1 MCASPSRGA
10 GSDAASAGSLGVIVA
25 IALALAFGWS
35 TDFIGDDHL
44 FLAWSR
50 YASSPFEAFVRDVHG
65 GEYDRPLPLCVWWCL
80 GRLGQGGRWPFAI
93 FMAAG
98 HATAGWLLMRLL
110 RSRGES
116 RAVAGGA
123 AALFLMAP
131 AQVDAMSWYAA
142 STDLLACLGLLA
154 SLEAAQRWAA
164 WWFLLPATAAILSK
178 ESAVVLPLALVVV
191 LPWRAHTST
200 RQGGPLLRVRRVL
213 ARAPLRA
220 GLGAAGLVAVLL
232 VRRMWLFGGWGGAGD
247 PLPAFSS
254 RVLLLVL
261 AGLARLSGLPPTV
274 DPVIAALAGAV
285 TALLLFVTAKSGRP
299 ATPEQA
305 GGSAHAPS
313 PLSSEQGPAPAWVPW
328 ALFGVL
334 MLPLLTVSEG
344 LATRYTY
351 APTLA
356 LSWGV
361 ARVVF
366 GGRGSLVAASSGQG
380 PRHLRPSV
388 SGSLILLGLL
398 TGSSLQ
404 IRERARDIRRYRA
417 VLSAARSAVA
427 AGVARGG
434 RLFHVAAGIKDLDL
448 AVKEAPA
455 LAPLRHEFWV
465 LSDVPASFVF
475 EPPLPLRP
483 LLASPPLPPSGAY
496 RFGGERIVGLAR
508 RGDEPSL
515 DEAFARWPDLRLLRP
530 CSARAAAG
538 AAAAAFCDETDRFRP
553 THD

>member
-1 MCASPSRGA
+1 MRAAPSRGA
-10 GSDAASAGSLGVIVA
+10 GSDAAPLVSLGVIVA
-25 IALALAFGWS
+25 LALALAFGWS

-44 FLAWSR
+44 FLAWAR

-65 GEYDRPLPLCVWWCL
+65 GEYDRPLPLFVWWCL
-80 GRLGQGGRWPFAI
+80 GHLAEGGRWPFAI

-98 HATAGWLLMRLL
+98 HATAAWLLMRLL

-123 AALFLMAP
+123 AALFVLAP
-131 AQVDAMSWYAA
+131 AQIDAMSWYAA

-154 SLEAAQRWAA
+154 TLGAALRWPG
-164 WWFLLPATAAILSK
+164 WWFLLPAAAAIVSK
-178 ESAVVLPLALVVV
+178 ESAGVLPLALVVV
-191 LPWRAHTST
+191 LPWRARPAT
-200 RQGGPLLRVRRVL
+200 RQGGAALRVERVL
-213 ARAPLRA
+213 ARAPLRPA
-220 GLGAAGLVAVLL
+220 LGAAVLVAVFL
-232 VRRMWLFGGWGGAGD
+232 VRRRWLLGGWGGAGD

-261 AGLARLSGLPPTV
+261 AGLARLSGLPATV
-274 DPVIAALAGAV
+274 DPVIAALAGVVA
-285 TALLLFVTAKSGRP
+285 ALLLLVSAKARRP
-299 ATPEQA
+299 ATQEQA
-305 GGSAHAPS
+305 GGSSQPPS
-313 PLSSEQGPAPAWVPW
+313 PLSSEPGPAPAWVPW

-334 MLPLLTVSEG
+334 MLPLLAVSEG

-361 ARVVF
+361 ARVLF
-366 GGRGSLVAASSGQG
+366 GGRGSIVATLSGHR
-380 PRHLRPSV
+380 PSHLRPSV
-388 SGSLILLGLL
+388 AGSVVLLGLL
-398 TGSSLQ
+398 MGSSLQ
-404 IRERARDIRRYRA
+404 IRERARDITRYRD

-455 LAPLRHEFWV
+455 LAPLRREFWV

-496 RFGGERIVGLAR
+496 RFGTERIVGLAR

-515 DEAFARWPDLRLLRP
+515 DEAFVRWPDLRLLRP
-530 CSARAAAG
+530 CPPRG
-538 AAAAAFCDETDRFRP
+538 AATNVAAAFCDETDRLRP
-553 THD
+553 ARD